1 MKINFQHKGNFNK
14 LEKFLVRGLKI
25 KPITRMIL
33 DKYGKQGVEALR
45 NATPK
50 DTGKTA
56 DSWYYT
62 IEEDAHGNPKIVWA
76 NSNIADGRVNVAILL
91 QYGHAT
97 RNGGFVKGTD
107 YINPA
112 INSVFQ
118 KMADEAWKE
127 VNSNG

>member
-14 LEKFLVRGLKI
+14 LEKFLVKGLKI
-25 KPITRMIL
+25 KPVTRMIL
-33 DKYGKQGVEALR
+33 DKYGKMGVEALR
-45 NATPK
+45 AATPK

-62 IEEDAHGNPKIVWA
+62 IEEDEHGNLKIVWA
-76 NSNIADGRVNVAILL
+76 NSNVTDRNIHVAILL

-97 RNGGFVKGTD
+97 KNGGFVKGID